1 MIIPIIEVIQTYLFV
16 SCFLKRKVRFGKVL
30 DWLVLIGV
38 SEVGTIGNHYFQDAN
53 INILIAVIEII
64 ILLSFF
70 EGGVKRKILDGLLYL
85 VFAFLAEGVVAV
97 GLSRAYDI
105 RISDMGNQEERDIP
119 EKSGLLQQFSSICC
133 QEKREIQRK
142 GIYRDNCWS
151 SRHLVR
157 FCL

>member
-1 MIIPIIEVIQTYLFV
+1 M
-16 SCFLKRKVRFGKVL
+16 
-30 DWLVLIGV
+30 
-38 SEVGTIGNHYFQDAN
+38 
-53 INILIAVIEII
+53 
-64 ILLSFF
+64 
-70 EGGVKRKILDGLLYL
+70 KRKILAGLLYL

-105 RISDMGNQEERDIP
+105 RISDMGNQEEAVI
-119 EKSGLLQQFSSICC
+119 LLGKRYSREIRIIATIFFYLLSR
-133 QEKREIQRK
+133 KREIQRK